1 MVTAAQAQAKYDRI
15 ADRYEEIFFYVGAVG
30 ARLAAFAGPRPG
42 ARALDVGAG
51 RGAVARALLA
61 RGCVV
66 TAIDASPE
74 MVGRLTADHPELTA
88 RTMDAA
94 RPDFP
99 DGAFDLVTAG
109 FVVQVLDDPAAV
121 LAQAHRLLAPGG
133 TIALSLE
140 RQSVGRLGWLQEL
153 SAEFFTPD
161 SPAEPE
167 PESASEPES
176 ESPGAGPMDAAG
188 LDALLTE
195 AGFLDPA
202 REEVEMPLPLE
213 GPEALWEWLQPRGG
227 TELVAALGERAGEF
241 HARFLDG
248 ARTMAEDGVITLD
261 FAATLHRA
269 RRPD

>member
-1 MVTAAQAQAKYDRI
+1 MVTTAQAQAKYDKI
-15 ADRYEEIFFYVGAVG
+15 ADRYEEIFFYVGDVG
-30 ARLAAFAGPRPG
+30 ARLAAFAGPPPG
-42 ARALDVGAG
+42 ARALDIGAG

-74 MVGRLTADHPELTA
+74 MVARLATDHPELTA

-109 FVVQVLDDPAAV
+109 FVVQILDDPATV
-121 LAQAHRLLAPGG
+121 LAQARRVLAPGG

-153 SAEFFTPD
+153 SLEFLAPGEP
-161 SPAEPE
+161 SP
-167 PESASEPES
+167 S
-176 ESPGAGPMDAAG
+176 ESPDTERPPGTGPMDAEG

-195 AGFLDPA
+195 AGFTGLA
-202 REEVEMPLPLE
+202 REKVEMPLPLD

-227 TELVAALGERAGEF
+227 AELVAALGERAGEF
-241 HARFLDG
+241 HRRFLEG
-248 ARTMAEDGVITLD
+248 ARTMREDGGIVLD

-269 RRPD
+269 HRPD

>member
-15 ADRYEEIFFYVGAVG
+15 ADRYEEIFFSVGDIG

-42 ARALDVGAG
+42 ARALDIGAG

-66 TAIDASPE
+66 TAIDASPK
-74 MVGRLTADHPELTA
+74 MVGLLTADHPELTA

-121 LAQAHRLLAPGG
+121 LAQARRMLAPGG

-153 SAEFFTPD
+153 SAEFF
-161 SPAEPE
+161 A
-167 PESASEPES
+167 
-176 ESPGAGPMDAAG
+176 
-188 LDALLTE
+188 
-195 AGFLDPA
+195 
-202 REEVEMPLPLE
+202 
-213 GPEALWEWLQPRGG
+213 
-227 TELVAALGERAGEF
+227 
-241 HARFLDG
+241 
-248 ARTMAEDGVITLD
+248 

-269 RRPD
+269 RRPA